1 MIGNFERRR
10 DEAMNMPGR
19 MKRPSQAMLF
29 VPRLKSILLARGNR
43 ILTMEYTGMLRI
55 LMTGA
60 ALALAAPALAQDQQI
75 ADPAATPATSGQADP
90 TAAAASANAP
100 AQVASVV
107 ESEFPVYDADKSG
120 QLDQNE
126 FSRWM
131 LALKDQ
137 EMKSTGKAMPQ
148 QELTAWAS
156 SAFTTADADKSSTV
170 TKAELTQYLGG

>member
-1 MIGNFERRR
+1 
-10 DEAMNMPGR
+10 
-19 MKRPSQAMLF
+19 
-29 VPRLKSILLARGNR
+29 
-43 ILTMEYTGMLRI
+43 MLRI

-60 ALALAAPALAQDQQI
+60 ALALATPALAQDQQI
-75 ADPAATPATSGQADP
+75 TDPAATPDAAAATPGQADP

-100 AQVASVV
+100 AQVASIV

-126 FSRWM
+126 FSKWI

-137 EMKSTGKAMPQ
+137 EMKSTGKTMPQ
-148 QELTAWAS
+148 QELKAWAS

-170 TKAELTQYLGG
+170 TKAELTTYLGG